1 MMAGEERARVGPGR
15 CNPILCIFLCFIR
28 ASGLVP
34 SVLTSKRIVLYLK
47 HSGLGM
53 VGKRRVAKMSTDT
66 WKEFEHNPVSHSVAH
81 HVVAIANLREKQGYA
96 RVSDVAKV
104 LNITRGSAS
113 LTLKSLK
120 QKGLVLED
128 ENRFLLLSDGGQ
140 SIADSVR
147 GKRLVMRK
155 FFSDVLG
162 VPAGQ
167 AEVDTCKVEH
177 LISEDAAHR
186 LAMFLRFLQSD
197 DPKVRAF
204 RAAWRDSDLA
214 CSDEA
219 GTNPARDPDGRDWT
233 PEERE

>member
-1 MMAGEERARVGPGR
+1 
-15 CNPILCIFLCFIR
+15 
-28 ASGLVP
+28 
-34 SVLTSKRIVLYLK
+34 
-47 HSGLGM
+47 
-53 VGKRRVAKMSTDT
+53 MSTDT

-140 SIADSVR
+140 FIADSVR

-155 FFSDVLG
+155 FFSEVLG
-162 VPAGQ
+162 VPADQ

-186 LAMFLRFLQSD
+186 LAMFLRFLGSD
-197 DPKVRAF
+197 DPKVKAF
-204 RAAWRDSDLA
+204 REAWKDLHSARSDDSSASPA
-214 CSDEA
+214 C
-219 GTNPARDPDGRDWT
+219 DPDALDAMH
-233 PEERE
+233 EERE

>member
-1 MMAGEERARVGPGR
+1 
-15 CNPILCIFLCFIR
+15 
-28 ASGLVP
+28 
-34 SVLTSKRIVLYLK
+34 
-47 HSGLGM
+47 
-53 VGKRRVAKMSTDT
+53 MSTDT

-140 SIADSVR
+140 FIADSVR

-155 FFSDVLG
+155 FFSEVLG
-162 VPAGQ
+162 VPADQ

-177 LISEDAAHR
+177 LVSEDAAHR
-186 LAMFLRFLQSD
+186 LAMFLRFLGSD
-197 DPKVRAF
+197 DPKAKAF
-204 RAAWRDSDLA
+204 REAWRDSELA
-214 CSDEA
+214 RGDDSSTSPACDSDSQD
-219 GTNPARDPDGRDWT
+219 TT
-233 PEERE
+233 PEERR